1 MKKII
6 LILALLC
13 LHFPVKADSDIDG
26 KTVSFTQFINEMA
39 KCSRYTTFENVKI
52 RYMLP
57 EDKTGMDGRFNGG
70 AGELYISSSIRL
82 VNCDFDVDYW
92 LVLRNITFMDYFAVA
107 NSSPIKAIFKE
118 CTFRKTFRVY
128 NCDVD
133 FIDLDS
139 CRLEHGFKFFRNTV
153 KDRLTIKNS
162 YITVNPSL
170 FGDTDALDMEPR
182 LFRLSNKQ
190 DGFDLVLQ
198 NTVFELPEN
207 LRNNPQFFIILTES
221 DFKNLS
227 FTQNTVNANIDLSE
241 STINNAF
248 VTNECSFAGSIILD
262 AFNVNPINTRV
273 QWSTVANNK
282 IAIFD
287 HKNKFTYNGY
297 SVDSLGNEVRFS
309 SLISCYANFYN
320 AFKSQGNRIAAN
332 ACYVEWKDIE
342 TAYLKHLYTSGQ
354 DKSVFFNYLM
364 NVFLK
369 TFCDYGTNPLKA
381 IQIAFYVLL
390 FFAGIYFFF
399 PYSILS
405 FHKRSMFDQLKIY
418 GHYLSS
424 PKSLLEIED
433 SVIAKEN
440 KTPTYNEYMSFVTES
455 KGRVPWYFNIFG
467 KPLYFLELIRNKPT
481 KLFYKLIDIF
491 PDEWETM
498 SSAKKVIATILY
510 GVVFIATVIWFFMI
524 HVLDSVALSLNV
536 FSTLGFG
543 QIPIK
548 GIPRY
553 LTILEGFIGWFLLS
567 IFSVSLIS
575 QVIQ

>member
-1 MKKII
+1 MN
-6 LILALLC
+6 L
-13 LHFPVKADSDIDG
+13 KADSDIDG

-39 KCSRYTTFENVKI
+39 KCTRYTTFENVKI
-52 RYMLP
+52 RYVMP

-92 LVLRNITFMDYFAVA
+92 LVLRNVTFMDYFAIA

-118 CTFRKTFRVY
+118 CTFNKTLRIY
-128 NCDVD
+128 NCNID

-139 CRLEHGFKFFRNTV
+139 CSFKHGFKFFRNTV
-153 KDRLTIKNS
+153 KDRLTIENS
-162 YITVNPSL
+162 YITLNPSL

-190 DGFDLVLQ
+190 DGFDLVLH
-198 NTVFELPEN
+198 NTVFDLPEN
-207 LRNNPQFFIILTES
+207 LRSDPQFFIILTES

-227 FTQNTVNANIDLSE
+227 FTHNTVNANLDLSE

-273 QWSTVANNK
+273 QWSTVAHNR

-287 HKNKFTYNGY
+287 HKNKVTYNGN

-342 TAYLKHLYTSGQ
+342 TAYLKQLYTSGQ

-418 GHYLSS
+418 GRYLSS

-455 KGRVPWYFNIFG
+455 KGKVPWYFNIFG

-481 KLFYKLIDIF
+481 KLFYRLIDIF

-498 SSAKKVIATILY
+498 SSAKKVIATVMY
-510 GVVFIATVIWFFMI
+510 GVVFIATVLWFFLI